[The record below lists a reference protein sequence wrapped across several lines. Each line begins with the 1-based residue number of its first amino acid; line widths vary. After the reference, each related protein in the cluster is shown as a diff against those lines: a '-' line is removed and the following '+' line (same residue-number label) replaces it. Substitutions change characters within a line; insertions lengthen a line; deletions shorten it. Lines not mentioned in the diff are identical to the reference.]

1 MGGIILKNKNDS
13 INFGVMSLPDR
24 KSKALYQSSG
34 NTTEVLAYFTSDEN
48 SRERLIEVA
57 YEYVEQDHVLT
68 EEEAA

>member
-1 MGGIILKNKNDS
+1 MNAKQQEALDTI
-13 INFGVMSLPDR
+13 INFIL
-24 KSKALYQSSG
+24 
-34 NTTEVLAYFTSDEN
+34 YFTSDEN

>member
-1 MGGIILKNKNDS
+1 MNAKQQEALETI
-13 INFGVMSLPDR
+13 INF
-24 KSKALYQSSG
+24 
-34 NTTEVLAYFTSDEN
+34 VLYFTSDEN